1 MSVWSSIR
9 VSGLVLLVVV
19 FATSWTVPPC
29 RAASGPEI
37 DAEVQ
42 STLAEFFAKVGFAR
56 ALANRS
62 VAILVFPTVLKAGF
76 GIGGEYGEGSLQ
88 IRGQT
93 AGYYNIISGSIG
105 FQLGAQARSVII
117 MFMTDQALTQF
128 QATDGWKVGI
138 DGSITVIAIG
148 VGGAIDT
155 NSITS
160 PIVGFI
166 FDQKGLMY
174 NLTLEGSKISRI
186 ER

>member
-1 MSVWSSIR
+1 MSVRSSIR
-9 VSGLVLLVVV
+9 ASCLVLLVVV

-29 RAASGPEI
+29 QAASRPEI
-37 DAEVQ
+37 DADVQ

-128 QATDGWKVGI
+128 QAMDGWKVGI

-148 VGGAIDT
+148 LAAR
-155 NSITS
+155 SIPTAS
-160 PIVGFI
+160 PARSSASSS
-166 FDQKGLMY
+166 
-174 NLTLEGSKISRI
+174 TR
-186 ER
+186 RA